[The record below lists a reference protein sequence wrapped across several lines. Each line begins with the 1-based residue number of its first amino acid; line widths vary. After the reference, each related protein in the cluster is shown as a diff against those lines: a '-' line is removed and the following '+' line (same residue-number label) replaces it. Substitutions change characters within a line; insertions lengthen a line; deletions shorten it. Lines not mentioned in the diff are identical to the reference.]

1 MRAGEALKVS
11 FIGVAN
17 AFREVNRAG
26 FVQSSRS
33 GAAGLSFVRTVDR
46 LAFVYVAPEVILTE
60 DVGEAVSISSNSVER
75 NTGFRGTIAEVQVGA
90 FCITFALN
98 VSRASG
104 TSTRVTRSLVTVEVD
119 VAVRILVAAA
129 AFRDTSAAVLVAKK
143 TTSTIGVFV
152 TEVIDNSLVFV
163 VNVTIQSVDVAFKV
177 RISTNT
183 KAIRVFFTFTT
194 PHATNTS
201 LALAVFN
208 IGTTNSRYRA
218 NSFTEVSII

>member
-1 MRAGEALKVS
+1 
-11 FIGVAN
+11 
-17 AFREVNRAG
+17 
-26 FVQSSRS
+26 
-33 GAAGLSFVRTVDR
+33 LSFVRTIDR

-163 VNVTIQSVDVAFKV
+163 VNVTIQSLDVAFKV